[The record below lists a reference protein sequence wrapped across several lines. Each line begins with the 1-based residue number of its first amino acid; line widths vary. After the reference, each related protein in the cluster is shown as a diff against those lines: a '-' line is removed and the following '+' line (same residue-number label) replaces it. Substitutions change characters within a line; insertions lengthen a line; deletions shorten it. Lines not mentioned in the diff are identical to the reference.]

1 MEKKKHHVYIAMKHC
16 MISLL
21 LLLLL
26 PTLQS
31 SKPSLL
37 ATYKNKVDSITVS
50 KRLKI
55 MRLYAGKK
63 WVASYSISIGQN
75 SKGHKQY
82 QGDNRTPEGKYYI
95 TDRNPNSSYF
105 LNLHIS
111 YPNNQDRARA
121 QRLGK
126 PPGGDIKIHGYAD
139 QNGRTKPMDVKFAYT
154 WGCIA
159 VNNNDMKE
167 IYQLVKMG
175 AVILIRP

>member
-1 MEKKKHHVYIAMKHC
+1 MKQTLTC
-16 MISLL
+16 IVLIV
-21 LLLLL
+21 LL
-26 PTLQS
+26 PFLQS
-31 SKPSLL
+31 SKPNSINI
-37 ATYKNKVDSITVS
+37 YKNKVDSISVS

-55 MRLYAGKK
+55 MRLYVGKK
-63 WVASYSISIGQN
+63 WVVSYSVSLGQN

-111 YPNNQDRARA
+111 YPNNKDRAYA
-121 QRLGK
+121 KRLGK
-126 PPGGDIKIHGYAD
+126 PPGGDIKIHGYSD
-139 QNGRTKPMDVKFAYT
+139 RNGNTKPMDVKFAYT

-167 IYQLVKMG
+167 IYSLVKTG
-175 AVILIRP
+175 AVIVINP